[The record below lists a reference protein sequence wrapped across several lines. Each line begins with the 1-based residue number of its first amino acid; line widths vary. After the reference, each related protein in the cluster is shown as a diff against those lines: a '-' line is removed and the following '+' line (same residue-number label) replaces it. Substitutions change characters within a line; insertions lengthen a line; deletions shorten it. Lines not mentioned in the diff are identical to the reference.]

1 MVLALTVPFVVARP
15 VSVLSLCSETPVALL
30 TRISGGLSVIAC
42 AAVGPRVTAPAE
54 AVNVR
59 ATPPRERRK
68 KRDKRGL
75 YGVVDRI
82 SPWCFH

>member
-1 MVLALTVPFVVARP
+1 VAEAGVTVVV
-15 VSVLSLCSETPVALL
+15 VLSVFSSETPAALL
-30 TRISGGLSVIAC
+30 TRISGGPSAAR

-59 ATPPRERRK
+59 AIPPRERRK

-75 YGVVDRI
+75 CRVLDRI
-82 SPWCFH
+82 SP